1 MDTTER
7 LHFHF
12 SLSCIGEGN
21 GNLLQCSCLEN
32 PRDGGAWLSAIY
44 GVVQSQTRLKRL
56 SSSSSSSTIITTDYR
71 TFVFP
76 TWNSVPLN
84 TNSSFHYKPQL
95 LATTILLF
103 VSMNQT
109 SNWFKWNHKIFVLLW
124 LVNFIQN
131 NVFKVHP
138 CWRMCQPFLGWII
151 IHNINTPYFVYP
163 LSHQ

>member
-1 MDTTER
+1 MTER

-21 GNLLQCSCLEN
+21 GTALQYSCLEN
-32 PRDGGAWLSAIY
+32 PRDGGVSWAAVYEITHNR
-44 GVVQSQTRLKRL
+44 TRLKRL
-56 SSSSSSSTIITTDYR
+56 SSSSSSTIITTVYR

-84 TNSSFHYKPQL
+84 TNSSFHYNPQL

-109 SNWFKWNHKIFVLLW
+109 SNSFKRNHKIFVLLW

-138 CWRMCQPFLGWII
+138 CWGMCQHFLGWII
-151 IHNINTPYFVYP
+151 IHSINIPHFVYP